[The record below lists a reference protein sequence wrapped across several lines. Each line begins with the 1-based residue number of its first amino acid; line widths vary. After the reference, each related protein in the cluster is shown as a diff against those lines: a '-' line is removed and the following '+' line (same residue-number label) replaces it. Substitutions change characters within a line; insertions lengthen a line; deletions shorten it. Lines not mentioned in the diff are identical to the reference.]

1 MGERFGMSVL
11 HGYNGEIFST
21 ALLVVKI
28 TNLSKFFWMGEILR
42 GSVLHGYNERAF
54 FCSQLPVKFSKLYH
68 FSLGGVSFSG
78 LSATDI

>member
-28 TNLSKFFWMGEILR
+28 TNLSKFFWMGESI
-42 GSVLHGYNERAF
+42 YN
-54 FCSQLPVKFSKLYH
+54 S
-68 FSLGGVSFSG
+68 
-78 LSATDI
+78 I